1 MWTVIT
7 ATVLLALDLKT
18 ALAQEGTAPSA
29 SQIEE
34 IIVTAERWEQAAST
48 IGMSITTATDDVL
61 QKRGVRQ

>member
-7 ATVLLALDLKT
+7 VRVLLALDLNT

-34 IIVTAERWEQAAST
+34 IIVTAEKWERAAST
-48 IGMSITTATDDVL
+48 IGIHHHCH
-61 QKRGVRQ
+61 R